1 MDTSNDLYQVRQS
14 EFAEAYEGG
23 EDTAIIG
30 LVEKT
35 GEWLETLLMDK
46 AAVNAAMITLYEG
59 IFGDADPN
67 NTSPNWW
74 DRWEGAYVNSAET
87 RGAQFMTELNV
98 FAFWGMRPDMRF
110 FGFEPLA
117 DIEREIEAFVEHGR
131 KLVDAIP
138 SEWCYF
144 SELPTTV
151 LAAEARIRI
160 DTGKD
165 VTPEQLAAI
174 AGISLKSV
182 KNMLTPKAGGT
193 DLRLNADGEIPGTDA
208 LRWLEAR
215 DDFKSSLWRTGS
227 AVSVAHSPAEA
238 DNVGE
243 VVFVPVAK
251 DGTWFDPVQCR
262 NSRGYTIGS
271 KGAEEP
277 IEDYRL
283 ALERL
288 ARMRTPCW
296 RRPNSAGKWG
306 IVAGISWQRLVVRDL
321 PVATEEGA

>member
-1 MDTSNDLYQVRQS
+1 MDTSNDLYQARGN

-35 GEWLETLLMDK
+35 GEWLETLLMDE
-46 AAVNAAMITLYEG
+46 AAVNAAMIALYEG
-59 IFGDADPN
+59 IFGHADPH
-67 NTSPNWW
+67 NTSPNWR
-74 DRWEGAYVNSAET
+74 DRWEVAYVNSAET

-98 FAFWGMRPDMRF
+98 FAFWGMRPAMSV
-110 FGFEPLA
+110 FGLEPQA
-117 DIEREIEAFVEHGR
+117 DIEREVEAFVQR
-131 KLVDAIP
+131 ARNLVNAIP
-138 SEWCYF
+138 SEWGDF

-151 LAAEARIRI
+151 LAAEARIRM

-193 DLRLNADGEIPGTDA
+193 DLRLNANGEIPGADA

-238 DNVGE
+238 DDVGE

-251 DGTWFDPVQCR
+251 DGSWFDPAQCR
-262 NSRGYTIGS
+262 NSRGYTIGP

-277 IEDYRL
+277 VEDYRL

-288 ARMRTPCW
+288 ARMRTPYW
-296 RRPNSAGKWG
+296 RRPNRTGNWG
-306 IVAGISWQRLVVRDL
+306 IVAGVSWQRRVVRDL
-321 PVATEEGA
+321 PAATVEGA

>member
-1 MDTSNDLYQVRQS
+1 MDTSNDLYQARQN

-35 GEWLETLLMDK
+35 GEWLETLLMDE

-59 IFGDADPN
+59 IFGDADPH
-67 NTSPNWW
+67 NTSPNWR

-98 FAFWGMRPDMRF
+98 LAFWGLRPNTRF
-110 FGFEPLA
+110 FGIEPQA
-117 DIEREIEAFVEHGR
+117 DIRTEVEAFVEHGR
-131 KLVDAIP
+131 KFVDAIP
-138 SEWCYF
+138 SAWGNF

-151 LAAEARIRI
+151 LAAEARVRM

-193 DLRLNADGEIPGTDA
+193 DLRLNSKGEIPGAEA

-215 DDFKSSLWRTGS
+215 DDFKSSLWLAGS
-227 AVSVAHSPAEA
+227 AVSAAHSPVEV
-238 DNVGE
+238 DDVGE

-251 DGTWFDPVQCR
+251 DGTWFDPVQCW
-262 NSRGYTIGS
+262 NSRGYIIGP
-271 KGAEEP
+271 KGAEES

-288 ARMRTPCW
+288 ARMRTPYW
-296 RRPNSAGKWG
+296 RRPNSAGNWG
-306 IVAGISWQRLVVRDL
+306 IVAGVSWQRRVVRDL